1 MEYITNLLYDGNVSK
16 LADFAAKGLEFF
28 EHCGKIGICT
38 CEEIMPI
45 QNINLGTSSYTT
57 QTTPISKDNLK
68 VIEVTTPFMIVG
80 SLLANEQKLLENLGL
95 SIANNNLVGL
105 IEQETIMDTLKK
117 LETKENI
124 RDMIVISNLATQQST
139 ANIKVRH

>member
-1 MEYITNLLYDGNVSK
+1 MEYITNLLYDDNVSK

-28 EHCGKIGICT
+28 IHSGKIGICT
-38 CEEIMPI
+38 CEDIMPI

-57 QTTPISKDNLK
+57 QTTPIPKDYLK

-117 LETKENI
+117 VETKENI

-139 ANIKVRH
+139 ASIKVRH

>member
-1 MEYITNLLYDGNVSK
+1 MEYITNLLYDDNVSK
-16 LADFAAKGLEFF
+16 LADFASKGLDFF
-28 EHCGKIGICT
+28 LHCGNIGICT
-38 CEEIMPI
+38 CEDVMPI
-45 QNINLGTSSYTT
+45 QNIKLDKSSYTT
-57 QTTPISKDNLK
+57 QTMPIPKDNLK

-117 LETKENI
+117 VETKENI

-139 ANIKVRH
+139 ASIKVRH

>member
-1 MEYITNLLYDGNVSK
+1 
-16 LADFAAKGLEFF
+16 
-28 EHCGKIGICT
+28 
-38 CEEIMPI
+38 
-45 QNINLGTSSYTT
+45 
-57 QTTPISKDNLK
+57 
-68 VIEVTTPFMIVG
+68 MIVG

-139 ANIKVRH
+139 ASIKVRH